1 LPPKFSHRGSEN
13 AFPNFGALLVGS
25 ANHSADK
32 GRFLRFSG
40 EGWTPAFFT
49 IESEVLEKAS

>member
-1 LPPKFSHRGSEN
+1 MLSRISVLS
-13 AFPNFGALLVGS
+13 LLGS